1 MSLPFKNTVAQTMP
15 GFGAPSCYGSG
26 AQVAAAAATT
36 TINIP
41 GPAKAGPTGF
51 SVVAGTPGT
60 LTAIFAL
67 VAIYADGSVSAPV
80 YYTLTTA
87 NSSAS
92 TYVFTWAAAT
102 DAVSGTTKYSSFL
115 VTSVGAING
124 FPMMVAQLI
133 SAMPYTLSSAVLPTT
148 GNVAFTGGQ
157 NAAFNANGGPAPT
170 GGKIRL
176 RTLTVG
182 STGTTTVVFT
192 VTDGTTTMQV
202 GQIPTTAAGVGVD
215 QVVDFVTDLSITAVT
230 AAVSMAVAAQTAVVE
245 MECSLV

>member
-1 MSLPFKNTVAQTMP
+1 
-15 GFGAPSCYGSG
+15 
-26 AQVAAAAATT
+26 
-36 TINIP
+36 
-41 GPAKAGPTGF
+41 
-51 SVVAGTPGT
+51 VAGTPGT
-60 LTAIFAL
+60 LTAVFAL

-92 TYVFTWAAAT
+92 TYVFTWTAAT
-102 DAVSGTTKYSSFL
+102 DAVAGTTKYSSFL
-115 VTSVGAING
+115 VSNVGAING

-133 SAMPYTLSSAVLPTT
+133 AAMPYTLGSAVLPTT
-148 GNVAFTGGQ
+148 GSVAFTGGQ

-176 RTLTVG
+176 RTLSVG
-182 STGTTTVVFT
+182 ATGTTTVVFT
-192 VTDGTTTMQV
+192 VTDGTTTVQV

-215 QVVDFVTDLSITAVT
+215 ETIIFVTDLSITAVT
-230 AAVSMAVAAQTAVVE
+230 AAVSMAVAAQTANVE